1 MNRHAVRLLLF
12 LSCWTA
18 LALLAASATA
28 AEMPKVED
36 VVRRLDDLYRTSA
49 SSGHVELIARTE
61 TQTRHLKMRIW
72 SKGKDKSLI
81 IIDEPAREA
90 GTETLKVGN
99 NLWNYLPKISR
110 TIRIPPSMMLSSW
123 MGTDFT
129 NDDLV
134 KDTSYERDFIT
145 RITGPSTDPKGW
157 KGVMDVKPG
166 IVGRWQ
172 RIEWVVNEEATL
184 PVEARFFDRK
194 GRLARIMRFTDV
206 KMMGG
211 RRIPARVVLETVDQP
226 GHQTELRYLD
236 MKFDVKLADSLFS
249 LSQLERQ

>member
-1 MNRHAVRLLLF
+1 MGRPAIRTVILFCWAVLV
-12 LSCWTA
+12 
-18 LALLAASATA
+18 LLAANAMA
-28 AEMPKVED
+28 ADMPKVED
-36 VVRRLDDLYRTSA
+36 VIHRLDDLFRSSA
-49 SSGHVELIARTE
+49 SSGHVELIAKTE
-61 TQTRHLKMRIW
+61 TLTRHLKMRIW

-134 KDTSYERDFIT
+134 KDTSYERDFTT
-145 RITGPSTDPKGW
+145 RIVGRSTNPIGW
-157 KGVMDVKPG
+157 KGVMDVRPG
-166 IVGRWQ
+166 VVGRWQ
-172 RIEWVVNEEATL
+172 KIEWVVNEEGTL
-184 PVEARFFDRK
+184 PVVARYFDRK
-194 GRLARIMRFTDV
+194 GRLARTMRFTDV
-206 KMMGG
+206 KEMGA
-211 RRIPARVVLETVDQP
+211 RRIPTRMLLKTVDQP
-226 GHQTELRYLD
+226 GHLTELRYLD
-236 MKFDVKLADSLFS
+236 MKFDVKLPDNLFS

>member
-1 MNRHAVRLLLF
+1 MSLPAIRTML
-12 LSCWTA
+12 LSCGLV
-18 LALLAASATA
+18 LALFATNA
-28 AEMPKVED
+28 MSAEMPKVED

-49 SSGHVELIARTE
+49 SSGHVELIAKTE
-61 TQTRHLKMRIW
+61 TQTRHLKMRVW

-90 GTETLKVGN
+90 GTQTLKVGN

-134 KDTSYERDFIT
+134 KDTSYERDFDT
-145 RITGPSTDPKGW
+145 RIVGRSTDPKGW
-157 KGVMDVKPG
+157 KGVMDVMPG
-166 IVGRWQ
+166 VVGRWQ
-172 RIEWVVNEEATL
+172 KIEWVVNEEATL
-184 PVEARFFDRK
+184 PVVARFFDRK
-194 GRLARIMRFTDV
+194 GRLARTMRFTDV
-206 KMMGG
+206 KVMGG
-211 RRIPARVVLETVDQP
+211 RRIPTRVVLETVDQP
-226 GHQTELRYLD
+226 GHLTELRYLD
-236 MKFDVKLADSLFS
+236 MKFNVKLPDNLFS

>member
-1 MNRHAVRLLLF
+1 MTRAAFRIAILF
-12 LSCWTA
+12 CCVVLG
-18 LALLAASATA
+18 LPAANAFA

-49 SSGHVELIARTE
+49 SSGHVELFARTE
-61 TQTRHLKMRIW
+61 TQVRHLKMRVW
-72 SKGKDKSLI
+72 SKGMDKSLI

-90 GTETLKVGN
+90 GTVTLKVGN

-134 KDTSYERDFIT
+134 KDTSYQRDFTT
-145 RITGPSTDPKGW
+145 RIVGPSTDPKGW
-157 KGVMDVKPG
+157 QGVMEVRPG
-166 IVGRWQ
+166 VVGRWQ
-172 RIEWVVNEEATL
+172 KIEWVVNEEGTL
-184 PVEARFFDRK
+184 PVLARYFDRK
-194 GRLARIMRFTDV
+194 GRLARTMRFTDV
-206 KMMGG
+206 KTMGG
-211 RRIPARVVLETVDQP
+211 RKIPSRMLLETVDQP
-226 GHQTELRYLD
+226 GHSTELRYLD
-236 MKFDVKLADSLFS
+236 MKFDQKLPDNLFS

>member
-1 MNRHAVRLLLF
+1 MSRSAIRKAFLF
-12 LSCWTA
+12 FCIVLV
-18 LALLAASATA
+18 LLAATA
-28 AEMPKVED
+28 MAADMPKVED

-49 SSGHVELIARTE
+49 STGHLELIAKTE
-61 TQTRHLKMRIW
+61 TQTRRLKMRVW

-134 KDTSYERDFIT
+134 KDTSYERDFNT
-145 RITGPSTDPKGW
+145 RIVGRSTDPSGW
-157 KGVMDVKPG
+157 KGVMEVKPG
-166 IVGRWQ
+166 VVGRWQ
-172 RIEWVVNEEATL
+172 KIEWVVNEEGTL
-184 PVEARFFDRK
+184 PVIASYFDRK
-194 GRLARIMRFTDV
+194 GRLARTMRFTDV
-206 KMMGG
+206 RVMGG
-211 RRIPARVVLETVDQP
+211 RRIPTRMLLETVDQP
-226 GHQTELRYLD
+226 GHMTELRYLE
-236 MKFDVKLADSLFS
+236 MKFDVQLADNLFS

>member
-1 MNRHAVRLLLF
+1 MAACSGFIILVLFTANAMAV
-12 LSCWTA
+12 A
-18 LALLAASATA
+18 
-28 AEMPKVED
+28 MPKVED

-49 SSGHVELIARTE
+49 SAGHVEMIAKTE

-134 KDTSYERDFIT
+134 KDTSYERDFDT
-145 RITGPSTDPKGW
+145 RIIGRSTDPDGW
-157 KGVMDVKPG
+157 QGVMDVRPG
-166 IVGRWQ
+166 VVGRWQ
-172 RIEWVVNEEATL
+172 KIEWVVNEEGTL
-184 PVEARFFDRK
+184 PVVARYFDRK
-194 GRLARIMRFTDV
+194 GRLARTMRFTDV

-211 RRIPARVVLETVDQP
+211 RRIPTRMVLETVDQP
-226 GHQTELRYLD
+226 GHLTELRYLD
-236 MKFDVKLADSLFS
+236 MKFDVKLSDNLFS

>member
-1 MNRHAVRLLLF
+1 MSRLAVRTIL
-12 LSCWTA
+12 LSCWA
-18 LALLAASATA
+18 VLLLAASRAPA
-28 AEMPKVED
+28 GEMPKVED

-61 TQTRHLKMRIW
+61 TQTRHLKMRVW

-134 KDTSYERDFIT
+134 RDTSYERDFIT
-145 RITGPSTDPKGW
+145 RITGRSADPAGW
-157 KGVMDVKPG
+157 QGVMDVKPG

-172 RIEWVVNEEATL
+172 KIEWVVNEEATL
-184 PVEARFFDRK
+184 PVVARFFDRK
-194 GRLARIMRFTDV
+194 GRLARTMRFTDV
-206 KMMGG
+206 RTMGG
-211 RRIPARVVLETVDQP
+211 RRIPTRVVLETVDQP
-226 GHQTELRYLD
+226 GHRTELRYLD

>member
-1 MNRHAVRLLLF
+1 MRRSRFLAVFLL
-12 LSCWTA
+12 C
-18 LALLAASATA
+18 LLIPVLRAVNAVP

-49 SSGHVELIARTE
+49 STGHVELIARTE
-61 TQTRHLKMRIW
+61 TQTRHLKMRVW

-90 GTETLKVGN
+90 GTATLKVGN

-134 KDTSYERDFIT
+134 KDTSYERDFDT
-145 RITGPSTDPKGW
+145 RIVGRSADPKGW
-157 KGVMDVKPG
+157 TGVMDVRPG
-166 IVGRWQ
+166 VVGRWQ
-172 RIEWVVNEEATL
+172 KIEWVMNEEATL
-184 PVEARFFDRK
+184 PVLARFYDRR
-194 GRLARIMRFTDV
+194 GRLARTMRFTDV
-206 KMMGG
+206 KVMGG
-211 RRIPARVVLETVDQP
+211 RRIPTRVLLETVDQP
-226 GHQTELRYLD
+226 GHQTELRYLE
-236 MKFDVKLADSLFS
+236 MKFDVKLPDSLFS

>member
-1 MNRHAVRLLLF
+1 MNRPAIRMVCI
-12 LSCWTA
+12 SCWISFV
-18 LALLAASATA
+18 LLASNTMA
-28 AEMPKVED
+28 ADMPKVED
-36 VVRRLDDLYRTSA
+36 VIHRLDDLYRSSA
-49 SSGHVELIARTE
+49 STGHVELFAKTE
-61 TQTRHLKMRIW
+61 TLTRHMKMRIW

-134 KDTSYERDFIT
+134 KDTSYERDFVT
-145 RITGPSTDPKGW
+145 RIVGRSTDPVGW
-157 KGVMDVKPG
+157 KGVMDVRPG
-166 IVGRWQ
+166 VVGRWQ
-172 RIEWVVNEEATL
+172 KIEWVVNEEGTL
-184 PVEARFFDRK
+184 PVMARYIDRK
-194 GRLARIMRFTDV
+194 GRLARTMRFTDV
-206 KMMGG
+206 KVMGG
-211 RRIPARVVLETVDQP
+211 RKIPTRMLLETVDQP
-226 GHQTELRYLD
+226 DHLTELRYLD
-236 MKFDVKLADSLFS
+236 MKFDVKLSDNLFS